1 MILAALA
8 LFNPRGH
15 AGAVD
20 ITNLQRD
27 DLAGP

>member
-1 MILAALA
+1 
-8 LFNPRGH
+8 LFNTRGH